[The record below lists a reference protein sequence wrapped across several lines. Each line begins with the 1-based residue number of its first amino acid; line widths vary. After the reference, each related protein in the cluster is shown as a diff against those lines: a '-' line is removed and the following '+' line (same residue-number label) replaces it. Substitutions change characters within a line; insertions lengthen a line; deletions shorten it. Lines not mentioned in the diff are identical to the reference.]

1 MANISLKS
9 LMEVS
14 VDPKLEK
21 IVKKT
26 LGSKVSITHFK
37 DNKFIVSPGGFFRPS
52 HLQSMA
58 DDLLKAIPKEM
69 LDKPVGSLEPVRVGT
84 GGATEGQIII
94 NLKKY
99 IL

>member
-21 IVKKT
+21 LVKKT
-26 LGSKVSITHFK
+26 LGSKVSVRHFTN
-37 DNKFIVSPGGFFRPS
+37 NKFVVSPGGFYKPS
-52 HLQSMA
+52 QLQSMA
-58 DDLLKAIPKEM
+58 DDLLQAIPKEM
-69 LDKPVGSLEPVRVGT
+69 LDNPIGSLEPVRVGT

-94 NLKKY
+94 SLKK
-99 IL
+99 

>member
-14 VDPKLEK
+14 VTPKLEK
-21 IVKKT
+21 LVKKT

-37 DNKFIVSPGGFFRPS
+37 DKTFVVSPGGFFRPS
-52 HLQSMA
+52 QLQSMA
-58 DDLLKAIPKEM
+58 DDLLKVIPKNM
-69 LDKPVGSLEPVRVGT
+69 LDNPVGSLEPVRVGT

-94 NLKKY
+94 KLK
-99 IL
+99 